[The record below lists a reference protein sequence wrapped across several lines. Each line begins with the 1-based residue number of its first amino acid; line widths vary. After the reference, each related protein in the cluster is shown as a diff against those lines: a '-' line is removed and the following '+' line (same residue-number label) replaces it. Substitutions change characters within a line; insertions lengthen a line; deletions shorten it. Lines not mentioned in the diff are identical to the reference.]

1 MFIKLQI
8 DFLAN
13 KCHHW
18 PYIKVQYNDILL
30 TDRELDTKTSLIFT
44 DLPIENSN
52 TIKIIHHGKKRG
64 ENNIWDTKT
73 DANGKII
80 ADCNFQITDF
90 RINDVAFN
98 EMAHRKFL
106 FRPTE
111 EYADM
116 YLDYL
121 VGFNGEFIIPFP
133 KDVYSWLTVIKYKKD
148 IVDNLEQFS
157 NTSRLFYYEED
168 QKLIKEI
175 KELLKLK

>member
-52 TIKIIHHGKKRG
+52 TIKIIHPGKKRG

-73 DANGKII
+73 NANGEII
-80 ADCNFQITDF
+80 EDCNFQITNF
-90 RINDVAFN
+90 LINDVSLN
-98 EMAHRKFL
+98 ETAYKKFL
-106 FRPTE
+106 FNSTE
-111 EYADM
+111 KYADI
-116 YLDYL
+116 YLNYL
-121 VGFNGEFIIPFP
+121 VGFNGEFNICFP
-133 KDVYSWLTVIKYKKD
+133 KDIYSWLTVIKYKKD
-148 IVDNLEQFS
+148 IVDKLEQFS
-157 NTSRLFYYEED
+157 NTSQLFHYEED
-168 QKLIKEI
+168 HKLVKEI
-175 KELLKLK
+175 KELLQLQ